1 MDCSRL
7 IFGYNQHVMNEKSIY
22 SSCKLCPNLCGVDR
36 TNGERGRCEMSDKV
50 RIAWSGLHRGEEPP
64 LVGEK
69 GSGMVFF
76 TGCPLHCAYCQNRQI
91 SGSDGSNLGIGISD
105 GELSALFLDLERMGA
120 RTLNL
125 VTGTHF
131 IPSIVNALENA
142 FSKGFKLPVVWN
154 SSGYESCEALALID
168 KYIDL
173 YLLDCKSLSRNVS
186 KVYCGLG
193 RYADVIIPVM
203 DWIKERHPS
212 TDLDNIKGTILRH
225 LVFPGTV
232 NHSKKFIS
240 YFASRYKDNFY
251 LSLMSQFVPPKGDK
265 DLLPISDE
273 EYQELVDL
281 VEDEGI
287 ENGFIQEKSDD
298 DILWIP
304 DFREDCPFPH
314 PFADPSPYFL
324 SLKRER
330 VRA

>member
-1 MDCSRL
+1 
-7 IFGYNQHVMNEKSIY
+7 MNESEYY
-22 SSCKLCPNLCGVDR
+22 SRCALCPNCCLVDR
-36 TNGERGRCEMSDKV
+36 TKGGKGRCLQSDSV

-91 SGSDGSNLGIGISD
+91 SGSDGENRGIDITTD
-105 GELSALFLDLERMGA
+105 ELSSLFLDLENMGA

-131 IPSIVNALENA
+131 IPSIVIALESAGRNG
-142 FSKGFKLPVVWN
+142 FSLPVVWN
-154 SSGYESCEALALID
+154 SSGYESTDALALID
-168 KYIDL
+168 DYIDL
-173 YLLDCKSLSRNVS
+173 YLLDCKSLSHSVS
-186 KVYCGLG
+186 KIFCGLG

-212 TDLDNIKGTILRH
+212 TDLDAISGTILRH

-232 NHSKKFIS
+232 S
-240 YFASRYKDNFY
+240 YSRRFLEYYAEHYKDNFY
-251 LSLMSQFVPPKGDK
+251 LSLMSQFVPPKEDK
-265 DLLPISDE
+265 SLVGISDE
-273 EYQELVDL
+273 EYESLVDL
-281 VEDEGI
+281 VDDLGI

-304 DFREDCPFPH
+304 DFGEDVPFPAS
-314 PFADPSPYFL
+314 FADPSPFFL
-324 SLKRER
+324 KLKREKISR
-330 VRA
+330 